1 MTWTDTVGN
10 LLKQITSTGAV
21 AEPDPAVHAD
31 FEQVAQTAPTSTI
44 AEGLKA
50 AFNSKKTPA
59 FGEMLSRLYSNS
71 NCNQK
76 VGIINQLFGL
86 MGAGNTR
93 VTADQAQNLSPEAVR
108 RLATHVQH
116 SNPSVVESVST
127 FYAQH
132 ITLIKSLGGVAL
144 TVALAKMV
152 EEQRHAWSEM
162 KNSS

>member
-21 AEPDPAVHAD
+21 AAPDPDVHAD
-31 FEQVAQTAPTSTI
+31 FELLAQAAPTSTI
-44 AEGLKA
+44 AAGLKA

-71 NCNQK
+71 NCDQK
-76 VGIINQLFGL
+76 AGIINQLFGL
-86 MGAGNTR
+86 MGAGNMR
-93 VTADQAQNLSPEAVR
+93 LTADQAQNLSPEAVR
-108 RLATHVQH
+108 RLATHVQN
-116 SNPSVVESVST
+116 SNPSVVESVSA

-144 TVALAKMV
+144 TVAVAKMV
-152 EEQRHAWSEM
+152 EKQTHAWS
-162 KNSS
+162 